1 MLSMTGYGKAE
12 YKKRKLSVSVE
23 MSSVNSRYLEFVF
36 RLPKQITFLEP
47 GLRELI
53 SSRISRGKIT
63 VSVNYLDLGSGLE
76 KLVVNESLA
85 NEIHSRLAALKKKY
99 KLAGEIEVAHFLS
112 VPEIFNVEKDVDI
125 ENVVWPIVKTA
136 TNRALKEL
144 VKMRRTEGGN
154 LKKDLIQRLN
164 QLERQIRKIEKLAP
178 TNVSIYR
185 EKLEKKIRDV
195 LIDNTINGNRLEE
208 EVAYMAE
215 RADITEECVRFTSHL
230 KQFRETIELGGS
242 IGKRLNF
249 LLQELNREA
258 NTVGA
263 KAAGT
268 EIPKIV
274 LNLKEEIEKMREQ
287 VQNVE

>member
-136 TNRALKEL
+136 TNRALKDL
-144 VKMRRTEGGN
+144 VKMRRAEGGN
-154 LKKDLIQRLN
+154 LKRDLMQRLN
-164 QLERQIRKIEKLAP
+164 QLERQIRKVEKLAP
-178 TNVSIYR
+178 TNISIYR

>member
-36 RLPKQITFLEP
+36 RLPKQLSFLEP

-53 SSRISRGKIT
+53 SSKMSRGKIA
-63 VSVNYLDLGSGLE
+63 VSINYLDLGSGLE

-85 NEIHSRLAALKKKY
+85 DEIHTRLAALKKKY

-112 VPEIFNVEKDVDI
+112 VPEIFNVEKDEDI
-125 ENVVWPIVKTA
+125 ENVVWPIVKVA
-136 TNRALKEL
+136 TNGALKDL
-144 VKMRRTEGGN
+144 IKMRRAEGGN
-154 LKKDLIQRLN
+154 LKKDLVQRLN
-164 QLERQIRKIEKLAP
+164 QLDKHIKKIEKLAP
-178 TNVSIYR
+178 ANIEVYR
-185 EKLEKKIRDV
+185 EKLEKKIKDI
-195 LIDNTINGNRLEE
+195 LIDYTLNGNRLEE

-215 RADITEECVRFTSHL
+215 RADITEECVRFASHL
-230 KQFRETIELGGS
+230 KQFRETVEIGGS

-274 LNLKEEIEKMREQ
+274 LKLKEEIEKMREQ